1 MCPPQNKTSPPFKR
15 VRIVPYDSILT
26 QRKKLSKQN
35 VFSAHLLFYNFD
47 FKTEVKTNVDKYMM
61 FFD

>member
-26 QRKKLSKQN
+26 QRKKLSKRN

-47 FKTEVKTNVDKYMM
+47 FKTEVKTNVD
-61 FFD
+61 